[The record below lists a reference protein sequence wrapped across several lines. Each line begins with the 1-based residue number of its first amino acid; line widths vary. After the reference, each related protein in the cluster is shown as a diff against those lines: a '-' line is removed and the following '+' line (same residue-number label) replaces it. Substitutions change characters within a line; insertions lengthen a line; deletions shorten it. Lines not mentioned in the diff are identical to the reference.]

1 MMNKNETIAK
11 AIDAMKICN
20 ACRYCESYCAVFDA
34 MELKRSFSESDIYY
48 LANLCHDCRGCYYSC
63 QYAPPHEFDLNIPK
77 TFSKIRAVTYRKF
90 SWPPNFSLASFK
102 YGGLLI
108 LLSVLSI
115 TGVLWGL
122 FSGGKF
128 FFSDHP
134 DNSFYSVIPEAV
146 IIWISAALFLF
157 ALISFVKSFGS
168 FRSYISGSPHAF
180 RLKPLIKTV
189 ADILTLRYLDGFG
202 EGCNYEDESF
212 SNWRRWMHQMIL
224 YGFVLTF
231 IATTAAAF
239 YEHLLHIKPPY
250 SYFSLPVILGT
261 SGGALQIAGIIGMFW
276 LKLKSDKAPYYE
288 HLIGFEI
295 SFSLL
300 LFFVNLS
307 GFLVLFLR
315 ETSAAGTI
323 FTVHIG
329 LVWTLFLYL
338 PYSKFAHAI
347 YRSAALLYFHKSQR

>member
-34 MELKRSFSESDIYY
+34 MELKSSFSESDIYY

-77 TFSKIRAVTYRKF
+77 TFSKIRAVTYHKF

-157 ALISFVKSFGS
+157 VIISFVKSFVS
-168 FRSYISGSPHAF
+168 FRSFIGHNSHL
-180 RLKPLIKTV
+180 RLKPVLKAF
-189 ADILTLRYLDGFG
+189 ADVLTLRYLDGFG

-231 IATTAAAF
+231 AATTAAAI

-261 SGGALQIAGIIGMFW
+261 SGGVLQIAGIIGMFW

-300 LFFVNLS
+300 LFFVSFS
-307 GFLVLFLR
+307 GFLVLIFR
-315 ETSAAGTI
+315 ETAAAQFMFI
-323 FTVHIG
+323 VHIG

-338 PYSKFAHAI
+338 PYSKFTHAV
-347 YRSAALLYFHKSQR
+347 YRFAALLYFHKSQR